1 MLCDLCMQV
10 LGKVYAILSD
20 KDKRAIY
27 DEDGT
32 VDEEE
37 DSILKQDRDWA
48 EYWRLLFSKVTT
60 DDIQSFEQSYKGSE
74 EELDTLKSVYMDSE
88 GDMDTILEEVTWM
101 CSLSWVYKGHLVD
114 RRFVPLMYPLW
125 RFIH

>member
-1 MLCDLCMQV
+1 MQVLGKVYALSCDLCVQV

-88 GDMDTILEEVTWM
+88 GDMDTILEEVT
-101 CSLSWVYKGHLVD
+101 
-114 RRFVPLMYPLW
+114 
-125 RFIH
+125 